1 MKSFVRR
8 KRNNITQQP
17 QDAMQVKKEKI
28 RIDLLVKSRELLQ
41 EKGLEFLTAR
51 KLADYSGYSVGTI
64 YNQFKSMDTLIVWE
78 NCQTLDE
85 LCATLR
91 TAEFGSDAYKNLN
104 YLLEKFIDFVLENK
118 KLWFTLYNFHFTSSG
133 GHFELFYLRRIINI
147 VQLLEN
153 NVHKLFNKVPEK
165 ERKVSTEV
173 MFISLFALSSL
184 LTTDKEFVRLE
195 KRYVVRVL
203 FNTYL
208 AGMSYLKK

>member
-1 MKSFVRR
+1 MKGFVRK
-8 KRNNITQQP
+8 KRSNLAQQP
-17 QDAMQVKKEKI
+17 QEAMQAKKEKI

-41 EKGLEFLTAR
+41 DKGLEFLTAR

-85 LCATLR
+85 LCEALK

-104 YLLEKFIDFVLENK
+104 YLLEKFIDFVMDHK
-118 KLWFTLYNFHFTSSG
+118 KLWFTLYNFHFTNAA

-147 VQLLEN
+147 VQILEN
-153 NVHKLFNKVPEK
+153 NVHKLFDKVPEK

-184 LTTDKEFVRLE
+184 LTTDKEFIRLE

-208 AGMSYLKK
+208 AGMSYLRK

>member
-1 MKSFVRR
+1 MMKNLLKKR
-8 KRNNITQQP
+8 KLAQVQQP
-17 QDAMQVKKEKI
+17 EAAQAKKEKI
-28 RIDLLVKSRELLQ
+28 RVDLLVKAREVLQ
-41 EKGLEFLTAR
+41 DKGLEFLTAR

-85 LCATLR
+85 LYEELKK
-91 TAEFGSDAYKNLN
+91 AEFGSDAYKNLN
-104 YLLEKFIDFVLENK
+104 YLLEKFIDFVLNNK
-118 KLWFTLYNFHFTSSG
+118 KLWFSLYNFHFTSSG

-153 NVHKLFNKVPEK
+153 NVHKLFSDVPEK

-173 MFISLFALSSL
+173 MFVSLFALSSL